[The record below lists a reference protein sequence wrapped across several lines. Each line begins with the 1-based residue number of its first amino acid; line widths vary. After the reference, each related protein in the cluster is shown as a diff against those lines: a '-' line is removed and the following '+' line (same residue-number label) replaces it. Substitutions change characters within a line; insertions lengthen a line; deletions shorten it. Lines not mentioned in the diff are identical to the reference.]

1 MAEVPLICVVDDD
14 ESIREALPDLLKE
27 FGYDVR
33 VFSSAR
39 DFLKSDCIDE
49 VACLIL
55 DIAMPRMS
63 GPELSKVLEGRGK
76 RIPTIYITA
85 HGDETL
91 RPSLMQQ
98 GAVEYLL
105 KPFSDTTLRE
115 AIETALTGR

>member
-1 MAEVPLICVVDDD
+1 MAEVPLICVIDDD
-14 ESIREALPDLLKE
+14 ESVREALPDLLKE

-49 VACLIL
+49 VTCLIL
-55 DIAMPRMS
+55 DIAMPDMS
-63 GPELSKVLEGRGK
+63 GPELSKVLEGQGK
-76 RIPTIYITA
+76 QIPTIYITA
-85 HGDETL
+85 HGDEML
-91 RPSLMQQ
+91 RPSLMRQ